1 VEELVR
7 RAKQKG
13 FGALVINDHDRLCL
27 EYGLP
32 PFRNLIKKK
41 VELNS
46 INVMGADKYLQAI
59 RESEKMHPDMVVIP
73 GTESAPFYYWSGN
86 PFDGSL
92 TAHNYERRIL
102 TVGLDRP
109 VSIRNLPL
117 IHNRSPESV
126 DIPLAD
132 ILLIIVSIAAG
143 VILLKWR
150 GYRRWA
156 GIAVLILVILSL
168 FNYEPFKITPYDAYH
183 GDQGIAPYQNLIDNV
198 NREGGMTFWNYPET
212 RSGVHKM
219 GPIRVSTLPYP
230 GVITN
235 SKNYTGFAALYGDEI
250 TITDPGGLWDLALTE
265 YCRGF
270 RQRPPWA
277 IATGDFHEETDDCRL
292 GDFQT
297 VFLVRDKTKD
307 AILSALK
314 NGKMYACSG
323 HYPRVPKMEEFTVSE
338 VCSPENSIKKGI
350 SGDDITISGKPRVRI
365 SISGN
370 GLAGKKA
377 RIRLIRSGTVVQL
390 YEGDLPAQI
399 DYEDHELKPGE
410 TVYYRMDMKAEG
422 QVVSNPIFVRGRK

>member
-1 VEELVR
+1 M
-7 RAKQKG
+7 
-13 FGALVINDHDRLCL
+13 I
-27 EYGLP
+27 
-32 PFRNLIKKK
+32 
-41 VELNS
+41 
-46 INVMGADKYLQAI
+46 
-59 RESEKMHPDMVVIP
+59 VIP

-219 GPIRVSTLPYP
+219 GPIRFSTLPYP

-250 TITDPGGLWDLALTE
+250 TITDPGGLWDLALTSIAGDSGKDL
-265 YCRGF
+265 RGRLPRGISMK
-270 RQRPPWA
+270 RQTIAGWGISRPFSRPGQDKGCDPVRPEKRQDVRLFGA
-277 IATGDFHEETDDCRL
+277 LSPGPKDGRVYRLRSRFTGEFDKKGDFR
-292 GDFQT
+292 
-297 VFLVRDKTKD
+297 R
-307 AILSALK
+307 
-314 NGKMYACSG
+314 
-323 HYPRVPKMEEFTVSE
+323 
-338 VCSPENSIKKGI
+338 
-350 SGDDITISGKPRVRI
+350 
-365 SISGN
+365 
-370 GLAGKKA
+370 
-377 RIRLIRSGTVVQL
+377 
-390 YEGDLPAQI
+390 
-399 DYEDHELKPGE
+399 
-410 TVYYRMDMKAEG
+410 
-422 QVVSNPIFVRGRK
+422 